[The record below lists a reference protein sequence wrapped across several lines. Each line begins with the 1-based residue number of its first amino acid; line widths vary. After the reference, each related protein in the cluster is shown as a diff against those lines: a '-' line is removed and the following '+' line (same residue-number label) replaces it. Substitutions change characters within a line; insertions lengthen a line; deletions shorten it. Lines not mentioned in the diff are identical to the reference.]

1 MQKKSEVIFMAESSI
16 GKSMEDRKAD
26 SESRKERD
34 RQFRRT
40 LQHIDDVFYMLKEKG
55 IVGSNIVE
63 DGFYRKIRYILKQKT
78 SAFSSVKRN
87 LRRNGVRYDIVAVG
101 ENRVLIVEMQNRMKQ
116 YMVDEFLNGRIPKF
130 RQTFP
135 EYRDSAL
142 FGGMAALVVPN
153 AVRRY
158 AQKKGLYVLTQN
170 GEGGAMLVNRQN
182 FRAKEF

>member
-1 MQKKSEVIFMAESSI
+1 
-16 GKSMEDRKAD
+16 MEDRKAD

-87 LRRNGVRYDIVAVG
+87 LRRNGVWYDIVAVG
-101 ENRVLIVEMQNRMKQ
+101 ENRVLIVEMKNRMKQ
-116 YMVDEFLNGRIPKF
+116 DMIDDFLDRKLPKF
-130 RQTFP
+130 RQIFP
-135 EYRDSAL
+135 EYRD
-142 FGGMAALVVPN
+142 FPIIGGVGALVMQD
-153 AVRRY
+153 AVSRY
-158 AQKKGLYVLTQN
+158 AEKKGLYVMTQS
-170 GEGGAMLVNRQN
+170 GDGKAMLINRQD
-182 FRAKEF
+182 FTAKEFF